1 MMPYLH
7 AKQSSDAATNDG
19 QYQQGCL
26 RYAPTAL
33 LGLSLIN
40 AIDQEGH
47 DVDDYQ
53 II

>member
-1 MMPYLH
+1 MMPDLH
-7 AKQSSDAATNDG
+7 TKQSSDAATNDC

-33 LGLSLIN
+33 LGIDLVN
-40 AIDQEGH
+40 AIDEKGH
-47 DVDDYQ
+47 SVDSYQ